1 MNTIS
6 GTGAEGTGAEGTGA
20 EGTGAEGT
28 GSADSDISTAANKN
42 NKKNI
47 NQIYLNRHIN
57 FMMQPNTFQ

>member
-6 GTGAEGTGAEGTGA
+6 GTEGTEGTGTGTGT
-20 EGTGAEGT
+20 GTD
-28 GSADSDISTAANKN
+28 SADSDISTAAKKKIIKKN
-42 NKKNI
+42 N